1 MTLEKWKEL
10 IDEKEYKKVYNFCTK
25 IENRKVMQLQLAKIL
40 FRQGKLERTLKICDP
55 FSDNKLEILSSKS
68 VLDNEVLKKWFHF

>member
-1 MTLEKWKEL
+1 MTLEKWKKL

-68 VLDNEVLKKWFHF
+68 VLDNEALKKWFHF

>member
-1 MTLEKWKEL
+1 MTLEKWKKL

-25 IENRKVMQLQLAKIL
+25 IENRKVMQLQLAKTL
-40 FRQGKLERTLKICDP
+40 FRQGKLERTLKICDQ

-68 VLDNEVLKKWFHF
+68 VSDNEALKKWVHF